1 MAKRYEHLLSPYKIG
16 NVIFRNRMSSGPN
29 DAHFLYGPE
38 KYVTDPMITWLANIA
53 RGGAA
58 WVTTVRDQVPHG
70 YVMDNLRTLFGGE
83 REPIRTPSSGG
94 VRDHLGP
101 SNIAHEHYLSQ
112 MTEAIHFYGAK
123 ASIIEMRQAPEGYDV
138 SAGIPSWWVYG
149 DGSYPVYDNKEIPA
163 EMIEEMVEDIANRMY
178 VMQNLGHDMCYIHMS
193 YRCTFFGKML
203 SPLTNKRKDKYGGSL
218 ENRARFAIMAAEAIK
233 QRCGRDFI
241 IEAGISGEDAPGGYT
256 LQDAIEYAKLFAGH
270 IDILQLRGPFIDPS
284 NLYAF
289 IPESDP
295 TPTLRYA
302 EAIKKSGAKIAV
314 LPIGGFSNPDWG
326 EEAIASGKADFIGM
340 SRTWTSNPNFGTLV
354 YEGRTE
360 DIVPCIRC
368 NKCHSDSYAEPWAPH
383 CSVNPTYAME
393 WKIDRMISPP
403 TRKKKVAVVG
413 GGLAGMKAALV
424 AAGRGHDV
432 TLYEKSAALGGLLR
446 TASGA
451 SFKWPLRHFM
461 EYMYRQIKKSNVK
474 VLLNTAAT
482 PEMLRKEKY
491 DAVLAAVGSEPIVPD
506 IPGIKGKNVVFAPD
520 VYGKEDTLGKN
531 VVVIGGGEVGV
542 ETGLHLA
549 EKGHKVKVVE
559 MLNMLASDAPPVHY
573 YAVLMDYWEKEKNF
587 SFVVNACCNSI
598 KADRVT
604 YLDTYG
610 VEHEIKADSVV
621 IAVGM
626 KAKSDLA
633 LKFHG
638 VSDRLYMIGDCDKAG
653 NVQKVMRSAFST
665 ASML

>member
-1 MAKRYEHLLSPYKIG
+1 
-16 NVIFRNRMSSGPN
+16 MSSGPN
-29 DAHFLYGPE
+29 DAHFLQGPE
-38 KYVTDPMITWLANIA
+38 QWVTDPMITWLANIA

-58 WVTTVRDQVPHG
+58 WVTTIRDQVPHG
-70 YVMDNLRTLFGGE
+70 YTMDNLRTLFAGE
-83 REPIRTPSSGG
+83 KEPIKTNASGG
-94 VRDHLGP
+94 VWQHLPP
-101 SNIAHEHYLSQ
+101 SELSREHYISQ

-123 ASIIEMRQAPEGYDV
+123 ASIIEMRQAPQGYDV
-138 SAGIPSWWVYG
+138 SVGTPLWWVYG
-149 DGSYPVYDNKEIPA
+149 DGSHPVYAEKEA
-163 EMIEEMVEDIANRMY
+163 TVAMIEEMIEDIANRMY

-193 YRCTFFGKML
+193 YRCTFFGRML
-203 SPLTNKRKDKYGGSL
+203 SPLTNKRTDKFGGSL

-233 QRCGRDFI
+233 KRCGRDFI
-241 IEAGISGEDAPGGYT
+241 IEASISGEDAPGGYT

-295 TPTLRYA
+295 TPTLSYA

-340 SRTWTSNPNFGTLV
+340 TRAWTSNPNFGTLV

-383 CSVNPTYAME
+383 CSVNPTYALE
-393 WKIDRMISPP
+393 HKIDRMILPP
-403 TRKKKVAVVG
+403 IRRKKVAVVG

-424 AAGRGHDV
+424 AAERGHDV
-432 TLYEKSAALGGLLR
+432 TLYEKSGALGGLLR
-446 TASGA
+446 TASSA
-451 SFKWPLRHFM
+451 SFKWPLRRFM
-461 EYMYRQIKKSNVK
+461 EYMYRQINKSTVK
-474 VLLNTAAT
+474 VLFNTEAT
-482 PEMLRKEKY
+482 PGMLKKEKY
-491 DAVLAAVGSEPIVPD
+491 DAILVAVGSETIVPD
-506 IPGIKGKNVVFAPD
+506 IPGVKGKNVVFAPD
-520 VYGKEDTLGKN
+520 VYGKEDALGKN

-549 EKGHKVKVVE
+549 EKGHKVTVVE

-587 SFVVNACCNSI
+587 SFVVNARCNGI
-598 KADRVT
+598 KADKVT
-604 YLDTYG
+604 YLDGYG

-626 KAKSDLA
+626 KAKGDLA
-633 LKFHG
+633 MNFYG
-638 VSDRLYMIGDCDKAG
+638 VGDRLYMIGDCDKAG